1 MRGCVTDLKNSI
13 LVLLLRS
20 FAFLPLRLSRAF
32 GRGVGRLIYALK
44 LTPVRV
50 ARVNLRLC
58 YPELADAAIEQ
69 LCRQRMMQLG
79 QAFFETP
86 RVWSSSGAWLEKK
99 IIAVEGLELLQES
112 LAADPGTLLIVP
124 HQGNWEVIGLWISPQ
139 TKMTSLYE
147 PPKIAPLGR
156 WIKSSREKSGATLV
170 PTNVRGVAGLVKAL
184 KRGETTAI
192 LPDQQPGLNSGIL
205 APFMGVPVP
214 TMTLVTNL
222 INRSASRALMATAL
236 REPGG
241 WRIHFLPVS
250 EALYSDD
257 QLTAVS
263 ALNQDV
269 ERIVALAPEQYQ
281 WEYKRFRVQADGR
294 DIYAKKP

>member
-1 MRGCVTDLKNSI
+1 MKNSI

-50 ARVNLRLC
+50 TRVNLRLC

-69 LCRQRMMQLG
+69 LCRQRMLQLG

-86 RVWSSSGAWLEKK
+86 RVWSSTGAWLEKK

-170 PTNVRGVAGLVKAL
+170 PTDVRGVAGLIKAL

-192 LPDQQPGLNSGIL
+192 LPDQQPGPNSGIVT
-205 APFMGVPVP
+205 PFMGVPVP

-222 INRSASRALMATAL
+222 INRSASRAILATAL

-250 EALYSDD
+250 EGLYSDD
-257 QLTAVS
+257 QATAVS

-269 ERIVALAPEQYQ
+269 ARIVALAPEQYQ
-281 WEYKRFRVQADGR
+281 WEYKRFRGQAGGR

>member
-1 MRGCVTDLKNSI
+1 MKNST

-50 ARVNLRLC
+50 TRVNLQLC
-58 YPELADAAIEQ
+58 YPELSPEAIEQ
-69 LCRQRMMQLG
+69 LCRQRMLHLG

-86 RVWSSSGAWLEKK
+86 RVWSSTDAWLEKK

-147 PPKIAPLGR
+147 PPKIEPLGR

-170 PTNVRGVAGLVKAL
+170 PTDVRGVAGLIKAL
-184 KRGETTAI
+184 KRGETSAI
-192 LPDQQPGLNSGIL
+192 LPDQQPGPNSGIVV
-205 APFMGVPVP
+205 PFMGVPVP

-222 INRSASRALMATAL
+222 INRSGSRALLATAL

-250 EALYSDD
+250 EELYSDD
-257 QLTAVS
+257 QVTAVS

-269 ERIVALAPEQYQ
+269 ARIVALAPEQYQ
-281 WEYKRFRVQADGR
+281 WEYKRFRGQASGR

>member
-1 MRGCVTDLKNSI
+1 MKNSI

-20 FAFLPLRLSRAF
+20 FAFLPLRLSRAI
-32 GRGVGRLIYALK
+32 GRGVGGLIYALK
-44 LTPVRV
+44 LAPVRV
-50 ARVNLRLC
+50 TRVNLRLC

-69 LCRQRMMQLG
+69 LCRQRMLQLG

-86 RVWSSSGAWLEKK
+86 RVWSSTSAWLDKK
-99 IIAVEGLELLQES
+99 IIAVEGLELLQDS

-170 PTNVRGVAGLVKAL
+170 PTDVRGVAGLIKAL

-192 LPDQQPGLNSGIL
+192 LPDQQPGPNSGIL
-205 APFMGVPVP
+205 VPFMGVPVP

-222 INRSASRALMATAL
+222 INRTASRALLATAL

-241 WRIHFLPVS
+241 WRIVFLAVS
-250 EALYSDD
+250 EGLYSDD
-257 QLTAVS
+257 QAAAVS

-269 ERIVALAPEQYQ
+269 ARIVALAPEQYQ
-281 WEYKRFRVQADGR
+281 WEYKRFRGQAGGR

>member
-222 INRSASRALMATAL
+222 INRSASRALLATAL